1 MVRKTKAEAEQTRQ
15 EIINAARTVFHECGV
30 SRTSLE
36 KVARVAG
43 VTRGA
48 VYWHFANKAELFY
61 AMREESLKVLDQVDV
76 YLLAEDIP
84 NPLDAIER
92 SLLTFFE
99 IIESSPTVQQT
110 FEIMSLRCE
119 YVDEFAPVLLE
130 VNKPCLGFLAKLK
143 DVYTRAAERGYL
155 RAGLDAEALAYDTVS
170 FTAGLFNNWLAS
182 APGEELRTRV
192 PAMVQGHVALRRKD

>member
-130 VNKPCLGFLAKLK
+130 VNKPCQGFLAKFK

-182 APGEELRTRV
+182 APDEELRTRV